1 MTGARI
7 EVFRHNVNDKYRQ
20 IELAGST
27 LDLSRAAERIYKI
40 VNKYHYIDPTQS
52 KRNER
57 SDDRRRMKRLE
68 DPKRRIRIKKQKRGK
83 NYSQKEPIQEEHERK
98 ESKSEKKK
106 QEKNDNNKSNS
117 HNNND
122 KNNLNLS
129 PDFEKTIKDA
139 NTTGDST
146 ISLNFM
152 IPSQTLNLLSKYQN
166 NNIYIEL
173 ENQYGLIIEKKTEVL
188 IYYLEINQ

>member
-7 EVFRHNVNDKYRQ
+7 EVYRHNINDKYRQ

-40 VNKYHYIDPTQS
+40 VNKYYYINPNQP
-52 KRNER
+52 KRNEP

-68 DPKRRIRIKKQKRGK
+68 DPKRRIRIKKQKRGNHNSK
-83 NYSQKEPIQEEHERK
+83 KEPTPEEQERK
-98 ESKSEKKK
+98 ESKSDKKKEEKKDDN
-106 QEKNDNNKSNS
+106 KNNTY
-117 HNNND
+117 NND
-122 KNNLNLS
+122 SKNNLNLS

-173 ENQYGLIIEKKTEVL
+173 ENQYGLIIEKKTEVF
-188 IYYLEINQ
+188 IYYLEIDQ